1 MSKRNE
7 KAKRLNANEDNLLQ
21 MEMERFEKQHNK
33 EMKSILLERQTVKEA
48 MSGVRR
54 QRASS
59 LLAARMV
66 LLETNALN
74 NCSDNSPT
82 LSEKVFCEAKQNQV
96 SSKMVP
102 GLETDEDRSSLWK
115 TSLPNPTQKESDLG
129 REFLDNC
136 NMTSLPSK
144 NDHFGRPRKRAQTF
158 TEGTTTSKIAQ
169 SSVTLKNT
177 LIVQKP
183 LLPNPP
189 QKTSNRALK
198 SSEYLNVPYLAS
210 KIDHLEKSRIRPRS
224 FTEGTTD
231 ARSDVEGACS
241 LSGSRLNP
249 ITISINLANQ
259 YREHQGNPAVKNIP
273 FLTESV
279 VNDNR
284 PRSRSDD
291 SMLLKREP
299 TPNSGFE
306 KRNLSPNGLSSAR
319 SRQNSP
325 EPDSFHSPLILRVPL
340 LRPPPTN
347 RRISLETSRLF
358 AKRSSL
364 EFPNKS
370 LTQPQNKLSPSRGIA
385 KFRQTGSA
393 AFAVQALVSR
403 YQREKA
409 ISNATE
415 NLIAQRQ
422 RRGKVRQE
430 HQQMKEDWKKAG
442 CTRTTGLKESFFT
455 VAQLVM
461 ALNAVKKAASGG
473 STFVE
478 K

>member
-7 KAKRLNANEDNLLQ
+7 KAERLNANEDNLLQ

-33 EMKSILLERQTVKEA
+33 EMKSILLERQTAKEA
-48 MSGVRR
+48 MNGVRR
-54 QRASS
+54 HRASS

-66 LLETNALN
+66 LQKTNALN
-74 NCSDNSPT
+74 NRSDNSPA

-102 GLETDEDRSSLWK
+102 DLENDEDRSSLWK
-115 TSLPNPTQKESDLG
+115 TCLPNPTQKESDLG
-129 REFLDNC
+129 RECLDNC
-136 NMTSLPSK
+136 NVTSLPSK
-144 NDHFGRPRKRAQTF
+144 NDHFGWPRKRAQTF
-158 TEGTTTSKIAQ
+158 SEGTTTSKIAQ
-169 SSVTLKNT
+169 NSGTLKNT
-177 LIVQKP
+177 LIVQKSC
-183 LLPNPP
+183 LPNHP

-198 SSEYLNVPYLAS
+198 SSKYLNVPYLAS
-210 KIDHLEKSRIRPRS
+210 KIDHFEQSRIRARS

-231 ARSDVEGACS
+231 PRSDLEGACS
-241 LSGSRLNP
+241 SVSRLNP
-249 ITISINLANQ
+249 ITISRNLTTQ
-259 YREHQGNPAVKNIP
+259 YREQQGNSAVKNIP
-273 FLTESV
+273 FLIESV
-279 VNDNR
+279 VDNNR

-291 SMLLKREP
+291 SMLFKRVP
-299 TPNSGFE
+299 TLNSGFK
-306 KRNLSPNGLSSAR
+306 KRNLSPNGPSSAR

-325 EPDSFHSPLILRVPL
+325 EPDSSHSPLILRVPL
-340 LRPPPTN
+340 PRPPPMN
-347 RRISLETSRLF
+347 RRISLETSRLL

-364 EFPNKS
+364 ELPHNS
-370 LTQPQNKLSPSRGIA
+370 STQPQNKLSPSRGIA

-393 AFAVQALVSR
+393 AAAAQTLVSR

-415 NLIAQRQ
+415 NLIAE
-422 RRGKVRQE
+422 RRKRDKVRQE

-442 CTRTTGLKESFFT
+442 CTRTTGLKESFF
-455 VAQLVM
+455 AIAKLVV

-473 STFVE
+473 STLAE